1 MAALTGSQDCVHEM
15 LEQYIMLRD
24 KVVAGLRAI
33 PGITCAAPN
42 GAFYAYP
49 NVSHY
54 FGRGGMNSASDV
66 ARKLLHEAH
75 VVVVPGEG
83 FGTQDHVRIS
93 YATSEEKLA
102 KGLERMREFF
112 AGV

>member
-1 MAALTGSQDCVHEM
+1 M
-15 LEQYIMLRD
+15 LAGYISLRD
-24 KVVAGLRAI
+24 QVVDGLRAI
-33 PGITCAAPN
+33 PGLTCASPN

-54 FGRGGMNSASDV
+54 FERGGMNSASDV

-83 FGTQDHVRIS
+83 FGTQDHIRMS
-93 YATSEEKLA
+93 YAVSPEN
-102 KGLERMREFF
+102 LERGWSDAQVLRQRVT
-112 AGV
+112 AACPNSIHSC

>member
-1 MAALTGSQDCVHEM
+1 MADDPAGPQPPK
-15 LEQYIMLRD
+15 RD
-24 KVVAGLRAI
+24 QVVEGLRSI
-33 PGITCAAPN
+33 PGITCATPN

-54 FGRGGMNSASDV
+54 FGRGGMNSAADV
-66 ARKLLHEAH
+66 GRRLLHDAH

-93 YATSEEKLA
+93 YATQPENLA
-102 KGLERMREFF
+102 SGLELEP
-112 AGV
+112 AIV